1 MQSQQL
7 DQITEGSNTSAEN
20 QAVQDSIDTSNQL
33 SELQKKINAAMFESN
48 LAMKQTNVTV
58 INMKKHEEEWQE
70 STKLLDKFFKP
81 NQIECINSELIKYE
95 SNKCKI
101 MNININNK

>member
-58 INMKKHEEEWQE
+58 INMKKHEAE
-70 STKLLDKFFKP
+70 LDRRMARV
-81 NQIECINSELIKYE
+81 NQAFG
-95 SNKCKI
+95 
-101 MNININNK
+101 

>member
-58 INMKKHEEEWQE
+58 INMKQHEAE
-70 STKLLDKFFKP
+70 LDRRMARV
-81 NQIECINSELIKYE
+81 NQAFG
-95 SNKCKI
+95 
-101 MNININNK
+101 

>member
-7 DQITEGSNTSAEN
+7 DQITEGSNTGAEN

-48 LAMKQTNVTV
+48 LAMK
-58 INMKKHEEEWQE
+58 
-70 STKLLDKFFKP
+70 
-81 NQIECINSELIKYE
+81 
-95 SNKCKI
+95 
-101 MNININNK
+101 